1 MQPKAMVRPKAKFR
15 LKAKLLPKAVIRP
28 KANNGKLFLLI
39 ALMMASF
46 IFQDSGNGQILHHE
60 GV

>member
-15 LKAKLLPKAVIRP
+15 LKAKLWPKAVIRQ
-28 KANNGKLFLLI
+28 KANNGKLLLLI

-46 IFQDSGNGQILHHE
+46 TPS
-60 GV
+60 